1 MAGFCLVALR
11 LRPIKGLPVRVHGL
25 RAFLTVPAGDTVCC
39 HRSHAPMYDH
49 NQSQLPHSFIE
60 LFIPPGKMKPSETRE
75 VIAARYDLC
84 EDMAQM
90 LTEHASAKLFEL
102 GVTEND
108 VLERMHLGL
117 LQDPAAVTAPEAR
130 WIVCRLA
137 ELLDWPMGAW
147 LKPD

>member
-1 MAGFCLVALR
+1 
-11 LRPIKGLPVRVHGL
+11 
-25 RAFLTVPAGDTVCC
+25 
-39 HRSHAPMYDH
+39 MYDH
-49 NQSQLPHSFIE
+49 NQSQLPRSFIE
-60 LFIPPGKMKPSETRE
+60 LFIPSGKIKPSETRE

-102 GVTEND
+102 GVTEQD

-117 LQDPAAVTAPEAR
+117 LQDPSAVTGPEAQ

-137 ELLDWPMGAW
+137 ELLEWPMGAW
-147 LKPD
+147 PKPA

>member
-1 MAGFCLVALR
+1 MEWDAVGGRHVQPQTCSHGAAG
-11 LRPIKGLPVRVHGL
+11 
-25 RAFLTVPAGDTVCC
+25 LTSRTLTDP
-39 HRSHAPMYDH
+39 RSMYDH

-60 LFIPPGKMKPSETRE
+60 LFIPPGKIKPSETRE
-75 VIAARYDLC
+75 VIVARYDLC

-102 GVTEND
+102 GVTEQD

-117 LQDPAAVTAPEAR
+117 LQDPTAVTAPEAR

-137 ELLDWPMGAW
+137 ELLDWPMGGW
-147 LKPD
+147 LQPG

>member
-1 MAGFCLVALR
+1 
-11 LRPIKGLPVRVHGL
+11 
-25 RAFLTVPAGDTVCC
+25 
-39 HRSHAPMYDH
+39 MYDH
-49 NQSQLPHSFIE
+49 NQTQLPRSFIE

-137 ELLDWPMGAW
+137 ELLGWPMGAW

>member
-1 MAGFCLVALR
+1 
-11 LRPIKGLPVRVHGL
+11 
-25 RAFLTVPAGDTVCC
+25 
-39 HRSHAPMYDH
+39 MYDH
-49 NQSQLPHSFIE
+49 NQTQLPRSFIE

-117 LQDPAAVTAPEAR
+117 LQGPAAVTAPEAR

-137 ELLDWPMGAW
+137 ELLGWPMGAW